1 MFSPTLLAGAR
12 RNLGV
17 ATALGLAC
25 GLAILSNTR
34 LLLLPVALAGYL
46 LWRGAGWTAAALV
59 PALAALSLLPWL
71 VRNEVQVGCFT
82 ITTDSRALWKANNPA
97 TYGLLKR
104 GLWIDTLDSLPNQPF
119 FGPTP
124 TQARD
129 FYLASGKKT
138 DVRECYQQGKWT
150 HLVLQFWEH
159 HPGEKLKLMVQ
170 ATQLLWD
177 PAVTADNDVSGTSGL
192 FRQLRHLAEPAF
204 VIPLYVLA
212 AIGLVLVPG
221 PFRVLALIF
230 FAYETLAAWVF
241 AGTTRYRVPWDFVL
255 ALLAATALTRIPLRR
270 RAEAGESDRAPRADE
285 LSRGGGVATARQ

>member
-1 MFSPTLLAGAR
+1 MSA
-12 RNLGV
+12 
-17 ATALGLAC
+17 
-25 GLAILSNTR
+25 
-34 LLLLPVALAGYL
+34 
-46 LWRGAGWTAAALV
+46 WTVPLLV
-59 PALAALSLLPWL
+59 PLVAAVSLLPWL

-82 ITTDSRALWKANNPA
+82 LTTDSRALWKANNPE

-104 GLWIDTLDSLPNQPF
+104 GLWIDTLDSLPNQPY
-119 FGPTP
+119 FGATP

-129 FYLASGKKT
+129 FYLATGKKT
-138 DVRECYQQGKWT
+138 DVRECYQEGKWT

-159 HPGEKLKLMVQ
+159 HPGEKLKLMAQ

-204 VIPLYVLA
+204 MVPLYVLA
-212 AIGLVLVPG
+212 VVGLFLVPN

-255 ALLAATALTRIPLRR
+255 ALLAAAALTRIPLPR
-270 RAEAGESDRAPRADE
+270 RAEPSE
-285 LSRGGGVATARQ
+285 ATIARQWPTS